1 MALGDYEGV
10 LCHACIGG
18 TSVRMDIQALDGD
31 KKPHIV
37 VGTPGRVFDMIN
49 RGFLSMCRSF
59 FKSVVALALVTHVT
73 MLKSSVN
80 YFVKV
85 VPLLPV

>member
-18 TSVRMDIQALDGD
+18 TSVKADIQFLSGD
-31 KKPHIV
+31 RQPHIV

-49 RGFLSMCRSF
+49 RNYLSMYYMLYWYS
-59 FKSVVALALVTHVT
+59 LVI
-73 MLKSSVN
+73 
-80 YFVKV
+80 
-85 VPLLPV
+85 

>member
-10 LCHACIGG
+10 YCHACIGG
-18 TSVRMDIQALDGD
+18 TSVKADIQVFEGE

-49 RGFLSMCRSF
+49 RGFLSKLYDKIS
-59 FKSVVALALVTHVT
+59 
-73 MLKSSVN
+73 
-80 YFVKV
+80 
-85 VPLLPV
+85 